1 MKTFQL
7 YDDQLINVWHRTYY
21 TIEAETIEE
30 AAKLI
35 KEEDA
40 DTADECEI
48 LYETEVNVNS
58 CDNNGDATRE
68 IYNKDTGELIW
79 DNTMK

>member
-7 YDDQLINVWHRTYY
+7 YDDQLINVWRRTYY

-35 KEEDA
+35 KEEDS
-40 DTADECEI
+40 DEYEI

-79 DNTMK
+79 DNAIV